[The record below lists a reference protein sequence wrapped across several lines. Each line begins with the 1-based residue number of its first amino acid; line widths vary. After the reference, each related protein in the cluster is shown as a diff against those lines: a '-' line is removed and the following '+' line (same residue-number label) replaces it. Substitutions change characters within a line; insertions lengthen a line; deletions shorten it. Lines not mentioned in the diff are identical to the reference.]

1 MKLIHLRN
9 NQVVN
14 DAAKQ
19 PSADS
24 LEYGEIAINYKKD
37 KELLFIKND
46 QDEIVSF
53 LTKDAVNELIS
64 TLETNLNS
72 EISYL
77 KNLSLPYVLVSGT
90 GYLNIDGNTI
100 AFNNANKQ
108 LIYITGP
115 ICFDI
120 GDSHASNGACNYIR
134 IPHLDSRT
142 QGDSMRS
149 MFGSCSSI
157 TSLYLSGFET

>member
-1 MKLIHLRN
+1 MRLIHLRN

-53 LTKDAVNELIS
+53 LTKDAVNELIIQ
-64 TLETNLNS
+64 NAG
-72 EISYL
+72 I
-77 KNLSLPYVLVSGT
+77 LPDM
-90 GYLNIDGNTI
+90 NAD
-100 AFNNANKQ
+100 FNNDFA
-108 LIYITGP
+108 I
-115 ICFDI
+115 
-120 GDSHASNGACNYIR
+120 
-134 IPHLDSRT
+134 
-142 QGDSMRS
+142 
-149 MFGSCSSI
+149 
-157 TSLYLSGFET
+157 

>member
-1 MKLIHLRN
+1 MRLIHLRN
-9 NQVVN
+9 NQVVD

-64 TLETNLNS
+64 QNC
-72 EISYL
+72 
-77 KNLSLPYVLVSGT
+77 V
-90 GYLNIDGNTI
+90 NIPDMN
-100 AFNNANKQ
+100 ADFNNDFA
-108 LIYITGP
+108 I
-115 ICFDI
+115 
-120 GDSHASNGACNYIR
+120 
-134 IPHLDSRT
+134 
-142 QGDSMRS
+142 
-149 MFGSCSSI
+149 
-157 TSLYLSGFET
+157 

>member
-14 DAAKQ
+14 DVAKQ

-53 LTKDAVNELIS
+53 LAKDAVNELIIQN
-64 TLETNLNS
+64 TG
-72 EISYL
+72 I
-77 KNLSLPYVLVSGT
+77 LP
-90 GYLNIDGNTI
+90 DMNTD
-100 AFNNANKQ
+100 FNNDFA
-108 LIYITGP
+108 I
-115 ICFDI
+115 
-120 GDSHASNGACNYIR
+120 
-134 IPHLDSRT
+134 
-142 QGDSMRS
+142 
-149 MFGSCSSI
+149 
-157 TSLYLSGFET
+157 

>member
-53 LTKDAVNELIS
+53 LTKDAVNELIIQ
-64 TLETNLNS
+64 NAG
-72 EISYL
+72 I
-77 KNLSLPYVLVSGT
+77 LPDM
-90 GYLNIDGNTI
+90 NAD
-100 AFNNANKQ
+100 FNNDFA
-108 LIYITGP
+108 I
-115 ICFDI
+115 
-120 GDSHASNGACNYIR
+120 
-134 IPHLDSRT
+134 
-142 QGDSMRS
+142 
-149 MFGSCSSI
+149 
-157 TSLYLSGFET
+157 

>member
-53 LTKDAVNELIS
+53 LTKDAVNELILQN
-64 TLETNLNS
+64 TG
-72 EISYL
+72 I
-77 KNLSLPYVLVSGT
+77 LP
-90 GYLNIDGNTI
+90 DM
-100 AFNNANKQ
+100 NAD
-108 LIYITGP
+108 
-115 ICFDI
+115 F
-120 GDSHASNGACNYIR
+120 SNDFAI
-134 IPHLDSRT
+134 
-142 QGDSMRS
+142 
-149 MFGSCSSI
+149 
-157 TSLYLSGFET
+157 